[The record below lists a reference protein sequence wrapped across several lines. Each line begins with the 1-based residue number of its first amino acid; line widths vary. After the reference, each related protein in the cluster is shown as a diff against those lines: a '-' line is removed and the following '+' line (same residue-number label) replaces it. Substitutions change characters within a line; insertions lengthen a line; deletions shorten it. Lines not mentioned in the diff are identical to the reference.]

1 MKRYLNKSFQSY
13 AVKQVL
19 IDISVKV
26 YEGVGADV
34 DVDFNVFVKI
44 GRTFEA

>member
-34 DVDFNVFVKI
+34 DVDFDVFVEDWSN
-44 GRTFEA
+44 F